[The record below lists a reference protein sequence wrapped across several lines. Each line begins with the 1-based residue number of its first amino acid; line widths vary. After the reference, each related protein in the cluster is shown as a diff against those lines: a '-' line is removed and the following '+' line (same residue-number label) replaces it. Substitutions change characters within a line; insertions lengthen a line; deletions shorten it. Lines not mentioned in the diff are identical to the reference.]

1 MAKLISETQ
10 KYYIPGGAEINF
22 ISQPFDNEELFL
34 VGIYCVLANTKI
46 KLTNTDVAKEILGGN
61 CNKFQTI
68 EDNIIVSE
76 SEAITMSNRFNV
88 AMRSG
93 KYDDE
98 LLKEVLL

>member
-10 KYYIPGGAEINF
+10 KYTTGEMEINF
-22 ISQPFDNEELFL
+22 ISQPFDNEGLFL
-34 VGIYCVLANTKI
+34 VGMYCVIANTKI
-46 KLTNTDVAKEILGGN
+46 KLTDTEVAREILGNLNGE
-61 CNKFQTI
+61 FQTV
-68 EDNIIVSE
+68 ENTLIVSE